1 MRYILV
7 ILLMM
12 IVSVPTFASDPY
24 WSNCDLIEA
33 VTGMNDWKPEI
44 KIGSLS
50 DFDGKSYTLING
62 WLETPSP
69 GYSYEIKF
77 GDLVNDVQNISL
89 KLITPMADTLAV
101 IDADTLAVIDKV
113 SVSERF
119 ESPKK
124 IGNIVISIEKD
135 FNWGPEIIN
144 CRVLSD

>member
-1 MRYILV
+1 MRYILI

-12 IVSVPTFASDPY
+12 TVSVPTFASDPY
-24 WSNCDLIEA
+24 WSNCDRIET

-50 DFDGKSYTLING
+50 DFDGKSYTLLNG

-89 KLITPMADTLAV
+89 KLITPIGGTL
-101 IDADTLAVIDKV
+101 TVIDKV

-119 ESPKK
+119 ESPRK

-144 CRVLSD
+144 CSL